1 MNYKVNGK
9 QKRTHINNFAVTS
22 FNYLLL
28 FCLNFLLFLKK
39 HCSPKEKNNYT
50 VVITMLVA
58 VYSEEKKINIL
69 HGVNLRMN
77 KLSL

>member
-1 MNYKVNGK
+1 MENKK
-9 QKRTHINNFAVTS
+9 EHTS
-22 FNYLLL
+22 IILLL
-28 FCLNFLLFLKK
+28 PVSITFFYFALISYCFLKNTVA
-39 HCSPKEKNNYT
+39 PKKKNNYT

-58 VYSEEKKINIL
+58 VYSEENKINIL